1 MSGIV
6 LTFPIL
12 PGKEESW
19 RWFCQEISGS
29 QLQMYLSSRR
39 SMGITHE
46 RLVLVKNAFGSSCRD
61 HPGSSRYSPGIWKT
75 DRLALPFDVWYRER
89 LQELHGINLDG
100 YEQYLQPTQVPLS
113 QDVYF
118 DWRLNSSDPKKG
130 LTFYVRVMRR
140 MKTHHIT

>member
-12 PGKEESW
+12 SGKEEGW
-19 RWFCQEISGS
+19 RYFCQELSGS

-46 RLVLVKNAFGSSCRD
+46 RLVLAKNAFGSSSVTTLEA
-61 HPGSSRYSPGIWKT
+61 PNIAQAFGKQITSR
-75 DRLALPFDVWYRER
+75 LPFDVWYRER
-89 LQELHGINLDG
+89 IHELHGIDLAR
-100 YEQYLQPTQVPLS
+100 YEQYLQPAQVPLS

-118 DWRLNSSDPKKG
+118 DWRLNSSDLKKG
-130 LTFYVRVMRR
+130 LTFYVRLCAG
-140 MKTHHIT
+140 